1 MLGWVVLRR
10 VVILFD
16 ADTFLICFPVIL
28 ITLFILFTLVC
39 IVVTVWLDKFYI
51 YHTRLL
57 SWPGTFFGGR

>member
-39 IVVTVWLDKFYI
+39 IVVEVWFDKFYI